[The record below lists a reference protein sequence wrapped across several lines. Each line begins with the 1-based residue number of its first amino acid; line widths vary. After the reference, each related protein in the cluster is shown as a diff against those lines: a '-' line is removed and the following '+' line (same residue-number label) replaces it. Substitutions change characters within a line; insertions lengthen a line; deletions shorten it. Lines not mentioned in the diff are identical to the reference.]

1 MMKYIFDPFKD
12 EINVDKHG
20 LSLREAKYLEW
31 DEALLWV
38 DTRKDYG
45 EVRQVALVPMK
56 NRLFCIVYIETNAN
70 RRIISLRKANNREID
85 RYEKEI
91 D

>member
-1 MMKYIFDPFKD
+1 MRFTFDPIKD
-12 EINVDKHG
+12 TLNIGKHG
-20 LSLREAKYLEW
+20 LSLGDAKNLEW
-31 DEALLWV
+31 SFSLCWI

-45 EVRQVALVPMK
+45 EERFVALVPMSD
-56 NRLFCIVYIETNAN
+56 RLYCVVYVELKMSK
-70 RRIISLRKANNREID
+70 RIISLRKANNREID